1 MATPATGL
9 LKSLPD
15 TLDGVATDID
25 AKLAALE
32 EQRTHLLRD
41 RAVIAELRAVARMAE
56 SAPDTIRL
64 LDGTADQADAA

>member
-25 AKLAALE
+25 AKLAVLE

-56 SAPDTIRL
+56 LSPDTIRL
-64 LDGTADQADAA
+64 MDAPLEDAA